1 MFKKTITYTDFFG
14 DKRTE
19 DFYFNMNKAE
29 VVEWQYSINGGIN
42 RLFEKI
48 INDGAQS
55 LLVSM
60 IKDLIRRSYGERS
73 IDGKRFEKK
82 RNGQYLFDDFEQTMA
97 YEALFMELI
106 QDEKAAAD
114 FINGL
119 MPPDLVAQMAAKNG
133 GANAI
138 TTAR

>member
-48 INDGAQS
+48 VNDGDQS
-55 LLVSM
+55 LLVNM

-133 GANAI
+133 GNNAL

>member
-48 INDGAQS
+48 VNDGDQS
-55 LLVSM
+55 LLVNM

-82 RNGQYLFDDFEQTMA
+82 RNGQFLFDDFEQTMA

-133 GANAI
+133 GNNAL
-138 TTAR
+138 TSAR

>member
-48 INDGAQS
+48 VNDGDQS
-55 LLVSM
+55 LLVNM

-133 GANAI
+133 DANAI

>member
-1 MFKKTITYTDFFG
+1 MFKKTITYTGFFG

>member
-1 MFKKTITYTDFFG
+1 MFKKTITYKDFFG
-14 DKRTE
+14 DTRTE

-48 INDGAQS
+48 VNDGDQS
-55 LLVSM
+55 LLVNM

-106 QDEKAAAD
+106 QNEKAAAD

-138 TTAR
+138 TAAR

>member
-1 MFKKTITYTDFFG
+1 MFKKTITYKDFFG
-14 DKRTE
+14 DTRTE

-48 INDGAQS
+48 VNDGDQS
-55 LLVSM
+55 LLVNM

-133 GANAI
+133 GNNAI

>member
-19 DFYFNMNKAE
+19 DFYFNMNKSE
-29 VVEWQYSINGGIN
+29 VVEWQYSVNGGIN

-48 INDGAQS
+48 VNDGDQS
-55 LLVSM
+55 LLVNM

-97 YEALFMELI
+97 YDALFMELI

-138 TTAR
+138 TAAR

>member
-48 INDGAQS
+48 VNDGDQT
-55 LLVSM
+55 LLVNT

-133 GANAI
+133 GNNAI
-138 TTAR
+138 TAAR

>member
-1 MFKKTITYTDFFG
+1 MFKKTIKYKDFFG
-14 DKRTE
+14 DERTE

-29 VVEWQYSINGGIN
+29 VVEWQYSVNGGIN

-48 INDGAQS
+48 VNDGDQS
-55 LLVSM
+55 LLVNM

-97 YEALFMELI
+97 YDALFMELI

-138 TTAR
+138 TAAR

>member
-14 DKRTE
+14 DNRTE

-48 INDGAQS
+48 VNDGDQS
-55 LLVSM
+55 LLVNM

-133 GANAI
+133 GNNAI

>member
-48 INDGAQS
+48 VNDGDQS
-55 LLVSM
+55 LLVNM

-82 RNGQYLFDDFEQTMA
+82 RNGQCLFNDFEQTMA

-106 QDEKAAAD
+106 QDEKAAAE

-133 GANAI
+133 GANAL